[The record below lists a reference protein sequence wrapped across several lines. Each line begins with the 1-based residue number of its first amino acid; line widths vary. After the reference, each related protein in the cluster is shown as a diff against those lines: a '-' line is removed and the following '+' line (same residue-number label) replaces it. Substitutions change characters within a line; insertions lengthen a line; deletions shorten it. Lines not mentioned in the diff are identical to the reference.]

1 MDLQD
6 GVMQIVRL
14 DSGSLSLESL
24 MLCSASGPM
33 AEESLEKTEI
43 LNPSFLPLSSSLS
56 VKMILKPEGEE
67 ALRDGVS

>member
-1 MDLQD
+1 MDLRN

-24 MLCSASGPM
+24 TLCLASGLM
-33 AEESLEKTEI
+33 AEESLEKTET
-43 LNPSFLPLSSSLS
+43 LNPSFLPWSSSLS

-67 ALRDGVS
+67 ALRDGVN